1 MPRHLPKGVPSLVL
15 TLLVLLLVPLAGAAQ
30 ERVVVFTQVTVSSQ
44 EAGIDLEFADGGTLS
59 TVFRDGRVLV
69 NGDEVGAF
77 TPGDALE
84 RSWRSLLGQ
93 AVAADNSQVAELLR
107 NWTPPEDLSGEGARS
122 AEALTA
128 RIGATFALED
138 AAAQPALPALSPEA
152 ERELLQAMV
161 LRPERLQALTR
172 ALEDRRAGLPIQAHI
187 GESVRV
193 EADDDV
199 EETLLIV
206 DGDLLVEGRVRG
218 DILLLGGEIELG
230 DDARVDG
237 DLRWTDARIRG
248 DRGAVRGEILEVTGI
263 VTQTEAQ
270 LRAEIERTL
279 RDSLMEVVRAEMEP
293 RVSVRTGRDTSRSVF
308 RNVLRG
314 LGGLFQT
321 ALTFLLLVGL
331 GLAVLYFFP
340 RHFETV
346 ARTAQNATGRSA
358 LVGLAGI
365 VLAFPTWILGIVVL
379 AITIIG
385 IPVMLLWL
393 PVFPLAFAMAMVLGY
408 LAMAWNLGQW
418 VSRRQFQGLEGFET
432 SRPAAQI
439 GMGVAVLLAAFAL
452 AHLFRMGGPVL
463 GIFHGLLTFVGVVLS
478 MVAVVVGLGA
488 VILSRA
494 GRDRHYA
501 GGGWSP
507 DDDPFGPEP
516 DPYGPRGTPFSSR
529 PPEDNPFRS
538 RPETSSAEDAA
549 PSDASPSASEM
560 EWETEGGAPEGDGL
574 DREDPHGR

>member
-1 MPRHLPKGVPSLVL
+1 MPRHLPKGVPSLVR
-15 TLLVLLLVPLAGAAQ
+15 TFLVLLLVPLAGWAQ
-30 ERVVVFTQVTVSSQ
+30 ERVVVFNQVTVSSQ
-44 EAGIDLEFADGGTLS
+44 EASIDLEFADGTTLS
-59 TVFRDGRVLV
+59 TSFRDGRVLV
-69 NGDEVGAF
+69 NGDEVGAYSI
-77 TPGDALE
+77 GDALD

-93 AVAADNSQVAELLR
+93 AVAADNGQVAELLR
-107 NWTPPEDLSGEGARS
+107 NWTPPGGLSGEGARS
-122 AEALTA
+122 AEALAA
-128 RIGATFALED
+128 RIDATFTLSD
-138 AAAQPALPALSPEA
+138 AATQPALPALSPEA

-172 ALEDRRAGLPIQAHI
+172 ALEDRRAGLPIQVHI

-193 EADDDV
+193 ETDDDV
-199 EETLLIV
+199 EGTLLIV

-237 DLRWTDARIRG
+237 DLRWIDARVLG
-248 DRGAVRGEILEVTGI
+248 DRGAVRGDILEVTGI

-270 LRAEIERTL
+270 LRAELERTL
-279 RDSLMEVVRAEMEP
+279 RDSLRDVVRAEMEP
-293 RVSVRTGRDTSRSVF
+293 RASVRTGRDTSRSVF
-308 RNVLRG
+308 RNIVRG

-331 GLAVLYFFP
+331 GLAILYFFP

-346 ARTAQNATGRSA
+346 ARTAHNATGRSA
-358 LVGLAGI
+358 LVGLAGL

-408 LAMAWNLGQW
+408 LAMAWNLGRW

-439 GMGVAVLLAAFAL
+439 GTGVAVLLVAFAL

-478 MVAVVVGLGA
+478 MVAIVVGLGA

-516 DPYGPRGTPFSSR
+516 DPFGPRGTPFSSR
-529 PPEDNPFRS
+529 SPEHNPFRS
-538 RPETSSAEDAA
+538 RPEAPSAEDESS
-549 PSDASPSASEM
+549 SDAPPSSSEM
-560 EWETEGGAPEGDGL
+560 RWETEGGAPEGVGL
-574 DREDPHGR
+574 DPESPHER

>member
-1 MPRHLPKGVPSLVL
+1 
-15 TLLVLLLVPLAGAAQ
+15 
-30 ERVVVFTQVTVSSQ
+30 
-44 EAGIDLEFADGGTLS
+44 
-59 TVFRDGRVLV
+59 
-69 NGDEVGAF
+69 VGAYSI
-77 TPGDALE
+77 GDALD

-93 AVAADNSQVAELLR
+93 AVAADNGQVAELLR
-107 NWTPPEDLSGEGARS
+107 NWTPPGGLSGEGARS
-122 AEALTA
+122 AEALAA
-128 RIGATFALED
+128 RIDATFTLSD
-138 AAAQPALPALSPEA
+138 AATQPALPALSPEA

-172 ALEDRRAGLPIQAHI
+172 ALEDRRAGLPIQVHI

-193 EADDDV
+193 ETDDDV
-199 EETLLIV
+199 EGTLLIV

-237 DLRWTDARIRG
+237 DLRWIDARVLG
-248 DRGAVRGEILEVTGI
+248 DRGAVRGDILEVTGI

-270 LRAEIERTL
+270 LRAELERTL
-279 RDSLMEVVRAEMEP
+279 RDSLRDVVRAEMEP
-293 RVSVRTGRDTSRSVF
+293 RASVRTGRDTSRSVF
-308 RNVLRG
+308 RNIVRG

-331 GLAVLYFFP
+331 GLAILYFFP

-346 ARTAQNATGRSA
+346 ARTAHNATGRSA
-358 LVGLAGI
+358 LVGLAGL

-408 LAMAWNLGQW
+408 LAMAWNLGRW

-439 GMGVAVLLAAFAL
+439 GTGVAVLLVAFAL

-478 MVAVVVGLGA
+478 MVAIVVGLGA

-516 DPYGPRGTPFSSR
+516 DPFGPRGTPFSSR
-529 PPEDNPFRS
+529 SPEHNPFRS
-538 RPETSSAEDAA
+538 RPEAPSAEDESS
-549 PSDASPSASEM
+549 SDAPPSSSEM
-560 EWETEGGAPEGDGL
+560 RWETEGGAPEGVGL
-574 DREDPHGR
+574 DPESPHER

>member
-1 MPRHLPKGVPSLVL
+1 MSRHLRKGVSSLVR
-15 TLLVLLLVPLAGAAQ
+15 TFLVLLLVPLAGAAQ
-30 ERVVVFTQVTVSSQ
+30 ERVVVFNQVTVSSQ
-44 EAGIDLEFADGGTLS
+44 EAGIDLEFADGSTLS

-107 NWTPPEDLSGEGARS
+107 NWTPPGDLSGEGARS

-128 RIGATFALED
+128 RIGATFALEG

-161 LRPERLQALTR
+161 LRPERLHALTR
-172 ALEDRRAGLPIQAHI
+172 ALEDRRTGLPIQVHI

-193 EADDDV
+193 ESDDDV

-206 DGDLLVEGRVRG
+206 DGDLLVDGRVRG
-218 DILLLGGEIELG
+218 DILLLGGEIQLG

-237 DLRWTDARIRG
+237 DLRWTDARILG
-248 DRGAVRGEILEVTGI
+248 DRRAVRGEILEVTG
-263 VTQTEAQ
+263 VVAQTEAQ
-270 LRAEIERTL
+270 LREELERTL

-293 RVSVRTGRDTSRSVF
+293 RVSVRTGRDPSRSVF

-321 ALTFLLLVGL
+321 ALTFLLLVGV
-331 GLAVLYFFP
+331 GLAILYFFP

-346 ARTAQNATGRSA
+346 ARTAHNATGRSA
-358 LVGLAGI
+358 LVGLAGL
-365 VLAFPTWILGIVVL
+365 VLAFPVWILGIVIL

-393 PVFPLAFAMAMVLGY
+393 PVFPMAFAMAMVLGY
-408 LAMAWNLGQW
+408 LAMAWNLGRW

-439 GMGVAVLLAAFAL
+439 GTGVAVLLVAFAL

-463 GIFHGLLTFVGVVLS
+463 GVFYGLLTFVGVVLS
-478 MVAVVVGLGA
+478 MVAIVVGLGA

-494 GRDRHYA
+494 GRDRGYA

-516 DPYGPRGTPFSSR
+516 DPFSPRGTPFSSR
-529 PPEDNPFRS
+529 SPEDNPFRS
-538 RPETSSAEDAA
+538 RPETSSSDDVAS
-549 PSDASPSASEM
+549 PDASPSSSEM
-560 EWETEGGAPEGDGL
+560 RWETEGGAPEADGL
-574 DREDPHGR
+574 DREDPHGS